1 MVGEAGKEI
10 MVMDRGVSVGQD
22 ISFRLASLEDIDK
35 LVEIESRSFT
45 APWPEEAF
53 YNDIAHNRFA
63 SYVFIT
69 SNGIEAGYCGVWIIL
84 DEAHITNIAVLPEYR
99 GKKLG
104 EQLLFKVMNLAKE
117 AGANKMTLEVRVSN
131 AIAKSL
137 YKKLGFQEGGIR
149 KKYYTDNQEDALVMW
164 VNL

>member
-1 MVGEAGKEI
+1 MAGEAGEETMI
-10 MVMDRGVSVGQD
+10 NRSTSVGQD
-22 ISFRLASLEDIDK
+22 ISFRLASLEDIGK
-35 LVEIESRSFT
+35 LVEIESRSFS

-63 SYVFIT
+63 YYVFIT
-69 SNGIEAGYCGVWIIL
+69 LDGIEVGYCGVWIIL
-84 DEAHITNIAVLPEYR
+84 DEAHITNIAVLPEHR

-131 AIAKSL
+131 DIAQSL

-149 KKYYTDNQEDALVMW
+149 KRYYTDNQEDALVMW